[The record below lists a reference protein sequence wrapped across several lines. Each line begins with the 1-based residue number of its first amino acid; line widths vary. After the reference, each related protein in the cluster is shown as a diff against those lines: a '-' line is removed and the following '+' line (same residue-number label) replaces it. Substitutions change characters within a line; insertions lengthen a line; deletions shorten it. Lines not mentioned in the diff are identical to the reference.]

1 MQQILRKA
9 MWPAVAALA
18 IGVATPALS
27 ADYFPREPAPRAA
40 VMVPA
45 GPLTL
50 QDALRVAA
58 GIGVTTVQNTHF
70 DGDEWEIE
78 GRDSYGKWI
87 QVDVDARTGEVR
99 NVDRSI
105 I

>member
-1 MQQILRKA
+1 MQQTLRKA
-9 MWPAVAALA
+9 MLPVVAALA

-27 ADYFPREPAPRAA
+27 ADYFPRQPAPRA

-50 QDALRVAA
+50 QDALAVAA
-58 GIGVTTVQNTHF
+58 GIGVVTVKDTHF

-78 GRDSYGKWI
+78 GRDAYGKWI

>member
-1 MQQILRKA
+1 MQHFKKLA
-9 MWPAVAALA
+9 LPLLVASAFA
-18 IGVATPALS
+18 AATPAMT
-27 ADYFPREPAPRAA
+27 ADYFPPEPAPRAA

-50 QDALRVAA
+50 QDALAVAA
-58 GIGVTTVQNTHF
+58 GIGVVTVKDTHF

-87 QVDVDARTGEVR
+87 QVDIDARTGEVR